1 MRAWLPIA
9 SLAAGFALGS
19 FVLIRSHIQ
28 VPPEYAV
35 YLSVSALA
43 GLDTVFGGIRAGIE
57 GRFQNDIFASGL
69 LLNTLL
75 AAGLAWLGDQIGVS
89 LALVAVIV
97 IGGRVFVNLS
107 LIRRY
112 YLNKLAMARTKAQED
127 SDAAQVAAGAGVA
140 AKKEI
145 GGSI

>member
-1 MRAWLPIA
+1 
-9 SLAAGFALGS
+9 
-19 FVLIRSHIQ
+19 
-28 VPPEYAV
+28 
-35 YLSVSALA
+35 
-43 GLDTVFGGIRAGIE
+43 
-57 GRFQNDIFASGL
+57 
-69 LLNTLL
+69 
-75 AAGLAWLGDQIGVS
+75 
-89 LALVAVIV
+89 
-97 IGGRVFVNLS
+97 VFVNLS